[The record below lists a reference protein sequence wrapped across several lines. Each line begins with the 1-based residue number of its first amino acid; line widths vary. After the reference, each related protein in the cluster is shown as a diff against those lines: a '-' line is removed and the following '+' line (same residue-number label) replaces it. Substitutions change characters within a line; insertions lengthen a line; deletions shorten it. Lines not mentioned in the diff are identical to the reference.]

1 MPQEQL
7 PEIHLCLNHW
17 FRSFKKPLYKLK
29 GATAAGL
36 RGICTEPQIARLGY
50 NICAACT
57 VFPALEKEPADLTD
71 EDCEA
76 VREQVLKGPL
86 QDSVGVHDKCDAC
99 HPNLKELCPEAT
111 ARWCP
116 CSIQEV
122 MREGTQRPSYRQRMS

>member
-50 NICAACT
+50 NINCAART
-57 VFPALEKEPADLTD
+57 VFTAMEKEP
-71 EDCEA
+71 EDFTPGDYDAC
-76 VREQVLKGPL
+76 RERVLLGPL
-86 QDSVGVHDKCDAC
+86 QHIDPRRCLRRGNRRKGK
-99 HPNLKELCPEAT
+99 PT
-111 ARWCP
+111 
-116 CSIQEV
+116 
-122 MREGTQRPSYRQRMS
+122 